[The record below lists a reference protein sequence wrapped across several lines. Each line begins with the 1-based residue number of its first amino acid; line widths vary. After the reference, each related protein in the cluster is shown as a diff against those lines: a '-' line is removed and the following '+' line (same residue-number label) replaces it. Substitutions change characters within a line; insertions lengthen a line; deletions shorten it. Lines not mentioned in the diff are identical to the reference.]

1 MTSDGLDSSEFEA
14 FLKGFYAARIEGEV
28 EAIGAMF
35 ADDARFR
42 IVGSP
47 EFSMLATSVQGR
59 EGIMGLFRTIS
70 DSFGLD
76 EFSIED
82 LLIDGNKAAVRWSA
96 RVQNI
101 TSGDTFT
108 TELADFIEIDCGK
121 IISLNEFLDTALAG

>member
-1 MTSDGLDSSEFEA
+1 MDSTELEA
-14 FLKGFYAARIEGEV
+14 FLKKFYAARIEGDV

-59 EGIMGLFRTIS
+59 EGIMSLFRTLS
-70 DSFGLD
+70 DSFALD

-82 LLIDGNKAAVRWSA
+82 LLMDGNRAAIRWSA

-101 TSGDTFT
+101 TSGETFT
-108 TELADFIEIDCGK
+108 TELADFIEIGCGK

>member
-1 MTSDGLDSSEFEA
+1 MDSTELEA
-14 FLKGFYAARIEGEV
+14 FLKKFYAARIEGDV
-28 EAIGAMF
+28 EAVGAMF

-59 EGIMGLFRTIS
+59 EGITSLFRTLS
-70 DSFGLD
+70 DSFALD

-82 LLIDGNKAAVRWSA
+82 LLMDGNRAAIRWSA

-101 TSGDTFT
+101 TSGETFT

-121 IISLNEFLDTALAG
+121 IISLSEFLDTALAG

>member
-1 MTSDGLDSSEFEA
+1 MDNSEFKA
-14 FLKGFYAARIEGEV
+14 FLKSFYAGRIEGDV

-35 ADDARFR
+35 GDDAQFR

-76 EFSIED
+76 EFSMED
-82 LLIDGNKAAVRWSA
+82 LLMDGNKAAVRWSA

-101 TSGDTFT
+101 TSGETFT
-108 TELADFIEIDCGK
+108 TELADFIEIDGGK
-121 IISLNEFLDTALAG
+121 IISLSEFLDTALAG

>member
-1 MTSDGLDSSEFEA
+1 MDSTDMEA
-14 FLKGFYAARIEGEV
+14 FLRGFYAARIEGDV
-28 EAIGAMF
+28 EAVGAMF

-47 EFSMLATSVQGR
+47 EFSMLATSVHGR
-59 EGIMGLFRTIS
+59 EAIMGLFRTIS

-76 EFSIED
+76 EFSMED
-82 LLIDGNKAAVRWSA
+82 LLVDGNRAAIRWSA

-108 TELADFIEIDCGK
+108 TELADFIEIDGGK

>member
-1 MTSDGLDSSEFEA
+1 MDSSEFEA
-14 FLKGFYAARIEGEV
+14 FLKSFYAARIQGEV
-28 EAIGAMF
+28 DALGAMF

-59 EGIMGLFRTIS
+59 EGITGLFRTIA

-76 EFSIED
+76 EFAIED
-82 LLIDGNKAAVRWSA
+82 LLMEGNKAAVRWSA

-108 TELADFIEIDCGK
+108 TELADFIEIDGGK
-121 IISLNEFLDTALAG
+121 IISLSEFLDTALAG

>member
-1 MTSDGLDSSEFEA
+1 MDSTELEA
-14 FLKGFYAARIEGEV
+14 FLKKFYAARIEGDV
-28 EAIGAMF
+28 EAVGAMF

-59 EGIMGLFRTIS
+59 EGIMSLFRTLS

-82 LLIDGNKAAVRWSA
+82 LLMDGNKAAIRWSA

-101 TSGDTFT
+101 TSGETFT

-121 IISLNEFLDTALAG
+121 IISLSEFLDTALAG

>member
-1 MTSDGLDSSEFEA
+1 MDGSEFEA
-14 FLKGFYAARIEGEV
+14 FLKSFYAARIDGDV

-35 ADDARFR
+35 ADDAWFR

-76 EFSIED
+76 DFSMED
-82 LLIDGNKAAVRWSA
+82 LLIDGNRAAVRWSA

-101 TSGDTFT
+101 TSGESFS
-108 TELADFIEIDCGK
+108 TELADFIEIGDGK
-121 IISLNEFLDTALAG
+121 IISLSEFLDTALAG

>member
-1 MTSDGLDSSEFEA
+1 MDSSEFEA
-14 FLKGFYAARIEGEV
+14 FLKSFYAARIEGDV
-28 EAIGAMF
+28 EATGAMF
-35 ADDARFR
+35 GDDAQFR

-76 EFSIED
+76 EFSMED
-82 LLIDGNKAAVRWSA
+82 LLMDGNKAAVRWSA

-101 TSGDTFT
+101 TSGETFT
-108 TELADFIEIDCGK
+108 TELADFIEIDGGK
-121 IISLNEFLDTALAG
+121 IISLSEFLDTALAG

>member
-1 MTSDGLDSSEFEA
+1 MDSSEFEA
-14 FLKGFYAARIEGEV
+14 FLKSFYAARIQGEV
-28 EAIGAMF
+28 EALGAMF
-35 ADDARFR
+35 ADDAQFR

-59 EGIMGLFRTIS
+59 EGITGLFGTIA

-76 EFSIED
+76 EFAIED
-82 LLIDGNKAAVRWSA
+82 LLMDGNKAAVRWSA

-108 TELADFIEIDCGK
+108 TELADFIEIDGGK
-121 IISLNEFLDTALAG
+121 IISLSEFLDTALAG